1 MSINFNL
8 ILKAK
13 ALYIIKSLSK
23 KEKKQFKDYLNCGYF
38 TKNRSL
44 TNLYNLLLL
53 NLKNVENDNFTEEQ
67 LYEKVFGKS
76 IYNYNS
82 LKNLLSELNKHAE
95 TFITINRI
103 MADNLEMNKVLNDEL
118 IHRNLFSSLNSNYSK
133 SIKQLDSQGKRNYL
147 YYYYKFHFDSA
158 MLRSIYS
165 SKPESFVYQEKLNSV
180 LDSFSKWLCLNTFE
194 FYQGVLGLKATHD
207 FDLDEK
213 NRNFF
218 EVISEYT
225 GRSFPSD
232 ELAKTYLY
240 YYEITSGDTSNYFE
254 YRKSL
259 LSSLDKFDFW
269 EQRAFLIVACNHTID
284 KIEEGENKYYDDF
297 HEYMGLMIARKFVC
311 TITGYLSE
319 NAFTLS
325 IKNYCNQGKIPE
337 AEKFFNKHK
346 EELVPELKESVQNLC
361 RATIL
366 YHKKEYRK
374 ALTSLSKIK
383 HEYYALTFQANNLN
397 LIILYETGFLDNI
410 EVTINSSLKYI
421 SSNKDAA
428 LFLRDHYKSFILL
441 FNKVLKL
448 KLGETNDIFT
458 VKMEIN
464 KTIRC
469 HFKSW
474 LLEKTEELEHQA
486 LRH

>member
-1 MSINFNL
+1 M
-8 ILKAK
+8 KAK

-38 TKNRSL
+38 TKNPSL
-44 TNLYNLLLL
+44 AKLYNLLLINL
-53 NLKNVENDNFTEEQ
+53 NNVEDDKFTEDE
-67 LYEKVFGKS
+67 LYEKVFGKGT
-76 IYNYNS
+76 YNYNS
-82 LKNLLSELNKHAE
+82 LKNLLSELNRHAE
-95 TFITINRI
+95 NFITINRV
-103 MADNLEMNKVLNDEL
+103 MADNLEMNKALNDEL
-118 IHRNLFSSLNSNYSK
+118 IHRNLFTSLNSNFSK
-133 SIKQLDSQGKRNYL
+133 SIKQLESQGKRNYL

-158 MLRSIYS
+158 MLRSTYS

-207 FDLDEK
+207 FKLDEG

-218 EVISEYT
+218 EVISKFT
-225 GRSFPSD
+225 SDSFPSD

-240 YYEITSGDTSNYFE
+240 YYEITSGNISNYPE
-254 YRKSL
+254 YRRSL

-269 EQRAFLIVACNHTID
+269 EQRAFLIVACNFTID
-284 KIEEGENKYYDDF
+284 KIEEGESKYYDDF
-297 HEYMGLMIARKFVC
+297 HEYMELMIVKKFVC

-325 IKNYCNQGKIPE
+325 IKNYCNQGKIAE

-361 RATIL
+361 QATIL
-366 YHKKEYRK
+366 YHKKEFTK
-374 ALTSLSKIK
+374 ALTYLSKIK

-410 EVTINSSLKYI
+410 EVIINSSLKYI

-428 LFLRDHYKSFILL
+428 QFLKDHYKSFILL
-441 FNKVLKL
+441 FNKILKL
-448 KLGETNDIFT
+448 KLGETSDVYL

-464 KTIRC
+464 KIGRC
-469 HFKSW
+469 HFKNW
-474 LLEKTEELEHQA
+474 LLEKIEELEK
-486 LRH
+486 